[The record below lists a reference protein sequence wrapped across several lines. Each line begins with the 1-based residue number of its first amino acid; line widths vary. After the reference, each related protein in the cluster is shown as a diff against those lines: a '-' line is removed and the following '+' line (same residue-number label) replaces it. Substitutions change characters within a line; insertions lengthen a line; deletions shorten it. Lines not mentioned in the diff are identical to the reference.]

1 MLLTGFL
8 HHLLTTGHVT
18 LASRPA
24 PFEPTD
30 LPAAEAL
37 LRDHY
42 ADDLR
47 ELPGAAPAFDAA
59 AAGWAAAFLY
69 HTVQLALVRE
79 LDETVVQAQLADF
92 TGEIT
97 PAAIY
102 SADLCLRYLPDLLRL
117 AKGLAPGDALVARL
131 RATAGQWPFSFVGT
145 EGAEGNADGAAD
157 AEARVLAHPALRQ
170 EYVDRIIRAQDRVR
184 AARPHLAPLVH
195 AALGQYAATLWPDFA
210 AFTLPV

>member
-8 HHLLTTGHVT
+8 HHLLMTGHVT

-24 PFEPTD
+24 PFEPAD

-97 PAAIY
+97 PAVIY

-117 AKGLAPGDALVARL
+117 ARGLAPGDALVARL
-131 RATAGQWPFSFVGT
+131 RATAVRWPFSFVGAE
-145 EGAEGNADGAAD
+145 EGAVADV
-157 AEARVLAHPALRQ
+157 AEAEAPMLAHPALRQ
-170 EYVDRIIRAQDRVR
+170 EYIDRIIRMQDRAR
-184 AARPHLAPLVH
+184 AAQPHLAPLVH